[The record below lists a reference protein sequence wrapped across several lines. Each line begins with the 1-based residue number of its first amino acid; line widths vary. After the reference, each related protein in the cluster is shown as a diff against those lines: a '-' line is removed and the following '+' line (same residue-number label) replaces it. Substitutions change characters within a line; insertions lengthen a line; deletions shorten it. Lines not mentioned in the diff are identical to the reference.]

1 MSKLTVK
8 QLEAL
13 GREDH
18 GTKLRED
25 GGLVGSVRHGASGVS
40 VYFDWRYRINKK
52 VKQIPV
58 GTWPKQSLAA
68 IRSERDKLRL
78 EVDGGA
84 DPAERRK
91 AERLKIKVDQLEET
105 EKQRK
110 RLDEIAFQKTKL
122 TVQGLFEL
130 WAEVDLVRR
139 VDGGKEVRRMFKKDV
154 LPLLGTITAEDIK
167 KGHITQVTDP
177 LLARGVN
184 RMAKVIFSL
193 MRQMFRFAVDRDIVE
208 ADPTASIRKVKIGG
222 KDVERDR
229 VLSKDEIQQLAKQ
242 VPKAH
247 LVVTTEAA
255 IWIVLSTCCRI
266 GELLSAR
273 WEHVDLDRGTWWI
286 PPEASKNKKAHTV
299 NLSDFSKAQFARVK
313 KISGTSTWCYPNRT
327 DKDSVSDKTVTKQ
340 VGDRQRQGKPSI
352 SRRAKAKYADALT
365 LPGGHWTPHDL
376 RRTGA
381 TLMVSLGVLPE
392 VADRCLN
399 HVEENKV
406 KRIYQRHSYAA
417 EMRVAWDRLGKHL
430 AKLTGLLPS
439 QTKTPSSETPHS
451 SEGQRGVPEGEGAFV
466 APTV

>member
-1 MSKLTVK
+1 MGKLTVK

-40 VYFDWRYRINKK
+40 VYFDWRYRINRK
-52 VKQIPV
+52 VKQVAV

-68 IRSERDKLRL
+68 IRSERDKLKI
-78 EVDGGA
+78 EVNRGA

-105 EKQRK
+105 EKQWK
-110 RLDEIAFQKTKL
+110 RLDEIAFQKTKF

-130 WAEVDLVRR
+130 WSEVDLVRR
-139 VDGGKEVRRMFKKDV
+139 ADGGKEVQRMFKKDV
-154 LPLLGTITAEDIK
+154 LPLLGSLAVEDIK

-184 RMAKVIFSL
+184 RMAKVVFSL
-193 MRQMFRFAVDRDIVE
+193 VRQMFRFAVDRDIVE

-222 KDVERDR
+222 KDVEGDR
-229 VLSKDEIQQLAKQ
+229 VLSKDEIRQLAKQ

-247 LVVTTEAA
+247 LMVTTETA

-273 WEHVDLDRGTWWI
+273 WEHIDVERGTWWI
-286 PPEASKNKKAHTV
+286 PPEASKNGKAHTV
-299 NLSDFSKAQFARVK
+299 NLSNFSKAQFARVK
-313 KISGTSTWCYPNRT
+313 EINGMSTWCYPNRT
-327 DKDSVSDKTVTKQ
+327 NTGSVSKKAVTKQ
-340 VGDRQRQGKPSI
+340 VGDRQRQGKPLI
-352 SRRAKAKYADALT
+352 SRRVKAKYSEALT
-365 LPGGHWTPHDL
+365 LPGGQWTPHDL

-381 TLMVSLGVLPE
+381 TLMVSIGVLPE

-406 KRIYQRHSYAA
+406 KRIYQRHSYEA
-417 EMRVAWDRLGKHL
+417 EMRIAWERLGKHL
-430 AKLTGLLPS
+430 ESLTGFLSS
-439 QTKTPSSETPHS
+439 QTKIPSS
-451 SEGQRGVPEGEGAFV
+451 
-466 APTV
+466 